1 MRLINPSILERT
13 TYIPAGR
20 SLFVNAAI
28 GFEALSNVDI
38 DPIIKL
44 FAREISWNATQ
55 WKLGLVTSGR
65 DVTQKIS
72 REFELIMG
80 GKVVV
85 QANTPV
91 FQSDDNRVLPL
102 SFLSSGTQ
110 ELLPLFNVLELKMYW
125 QEHEEHVPRVVESG
139 GRRLG

>member
-1 MRLINPSILERT
+1 
-13 TYIPAGR
+13 
-20 SLFVNAAI
+20 
-28 GFEALSNVDI
+28 
-38 DPIIKL
+38 
-44 FAREISWNATQ
+44 
-55 WKLGLVTSGR
+55 VTSGR

-125 QEHEEHVPRVVESG
+125 QEHEVVYTDLG
-139 GRRLG
+139 GCPTHS